1 MVWYGVLGQGCGMI
15 RFDGTGMWSD
25 MAWWDRDVVWYSLMG
40 QGCGMIRCGG
50 TGMWYGTV

>member
-25 MAWWDRDVVWYSLMG
+25 MVWWDKDVVWYSLMG